1 MPSGASSMRRRGS
14 GRRRLVNATLF
25 LHLDGRKLS
34 ALEWEHWLKA
44 WSAFRRRLHA
54 RHPSLASYIAYAI
67 GIARHDKHL
76 MDHAFESISDA
87 VPDTGRLKG
96 IVRDIDGVVI
106 FMKAATSKN
115 RSDPAIIGHLQ
126 SRGVEDV

>member
-1 MPSGASSMRRRGS
+1 
-14 GRRRLVNATLF
+14 
-25 LHLDGRKLS
+25 
-34 ALEWEHWLKA
+34 
-44 WSAFRRRLHA
+44 
-54 RHPSLASYIAYAI
+54 
-67 GIARHDKHL
+67 
-76 MDHAFESISDA
+76 MDHAFESISAA

-115 RSDPAIIGHLQ
+115 RSDPAIIGHLK